1 MNACCVTLSYARES
15 DLDADIMYV
24 SSKCLLECCSSIAKL
39 CKNCFVLLLGS
50 GYHLQDVHND
60 HVQCTKK

>member
-1 MNACCVTLSYARES
+1 MRMFTYVCCQ
-15 DLDADIMYV
+15 
-24 SSKCLLECCSSIAKL
+24 CLPEVLL
-39 CKNCFVLLLGS
+39 NCKKNVLVLLLGS